1 MPIGIVSDSDFEL
14 ELNKLSKS
22 VGTPKKV
29 PSDSNNSAQVIETPS
44 KGRKEGDNN
53 VPESLRNL
61 LAEEHFLNGRN
72 EALSLA
78 RDFGISDS
86 SVSAYAKG
94 ATSTTT
100 YNEPKPSILNHI
112 RKSRDRA
119 IKRASR
125 SLNGALSAITQEKL
139 DNTDA
144 KDLAVIAKN
153 MSGIIKDLL
162 PEDQSSDSNRSNNSG
177 PQFVIFA
184 PQFRKEESF
193 DVIEVSE

>member
-14 ELNKLSKS
+14 ELSKLSK
-22 VGTPKKV
+22 TQNKKV
-29 PSDSNNSAQVIETPS
+29 PSSESVPSAQVIETPS
-44 KGRKEGDNN
+44 RGLIQEVPNRGRKEGDNN
-53 VPESLRNL
+53 VPDSLRNL

-162 PEDQSSDSNRSNNSG
+162 PEDQSSNQSSQFNSG
-177 PQFVIFA
+177 HDTKIHSLQ
-184 PQFRKEESF
+184 SF
-193 DVIEVSE
+193 